1 MDHIIELT
9 NALAHLEQ
17 QLRMRQLADE
27 HQRRLR
33 TEVRSQVRSQ
43 VWQPYGSM
51 DYAQYGGTPYLS
63 NHNFRWSHH
72 PNTSWNTSYT
82 IPHTPQVQRSGLEE
96 AMDKLRRAQAE
107 STMAQPEFSRS
118 MAEMDHSQVGLPRFL
133 DPNEISQPPQERM
146 TKLEAAMA
154 ELKRVHAECATSQ
167 VQFME
172 LTRANVQIQPAPFQS
187 LKEEMAPKAT
197 FYTQLGFEKEQPK
210 EEKSMSIE
218 ELVAKYM
225 KEQENMAAMSFEGQ
239 HKSSPSTLGVNIE
252 EENLRYNEK
261 ITSKDNEEL
270 EKFQTVENDAQILET
285 LVVKED
291 EPTFLESYEKTN
303 YEVVKTIPE
312 MTLWVPMHE
321 EVKNENKT
329 PTSEVDEYI
338 IHLNN
343 ELRGIIVKKKMKKI
357 ENIKNITTLEDY
369 VLKLQIEHNYRL
381 LEKDGGQ
388 NYQHIRSW

>member
-1 MDHIIELT
+1 MDPIIELT

-27 HQRRLR
+27 HQSRV
-33 TEVRSQVRSQ
+33 TTQVRSQ
-43 VWQPYGSM
+43 VWQPYAS
-51 DYAQYGGTPYLS
+51 DYAQYGGTSYLS
-63 NHNFRWSHH
+63 NHNIGWSHH

-82 IPHTPQVQRSGLEE
+82 IPHTPQVQRSSLEE
-96 AMDKLRRAQAE
+96 AMDELRRAQAE
-107 STMAQPEFSRS
+107 STMTQPEFSRS
-118 MAEMDHSQVGLPRFL
+118 MVEMDHSQVGLPRFL
-133 DPNEISQPPQERM
+133 DLYEISQPPQERM
-146 TKLEAAMA
+146 TTLEAAMA

-172 LTRANVQIQPAPFQS
+172 LTRANVQIQHTPFDS

-197 FYTQLGFEKEQPK
+197 SYTQLGFEKEQPK
-210 EEKSMSIE
+210 EEESMSIE

-225 KEQENMAAMSFEGQ
+225 KEQEYMATMSFEGQ
-239 HKSSPSTLGVNIE
+239 HESSPSTLVVNIE
-252 EENLRYNEK
+252 EENFRYNEE

-291 EPTFLESYEKTN
+291 EPTSPESHEKTN
-303 YEVVKTIPE
+303 YDVVKTIPE
-312 MTLWVPMHE
+312 MTLWVLMHE

-357 ENIKNITTLEDY
+357 ENIKKIITLEDY
-369 VLKLQIEHNYRL
+369 VLKLLIEHNYRL
-381 LEKDGGQ
+381 LEKDGGK